1 MSDPGQAHPGDGLPS
16 GVSFE
21 DAEKIAQGD
30 QTAIA
35 ALAARFGANPILP
48 LQPEFI
54 NFFADLADLPNN
66 AWLALRQ
73 MMIVAKVR
81 IREIDKKVAARRVEI
96 ARATG
101 RDPRREACFSIAV
114 ALKAQGATF
123 GAVRE
128 ALLGHANPD
137 VANWARDSNEETLR
151 RLYDSASPE
160 KPLPVCDFVAHMP
173 TQKYIYTPNGDLWPA
188 ASVDARVPPCEVVDA
203 SGNPILKPTG
213 EPLSELASDWLS
225 AHAPVEQMTFAPGE
239 PKIIHDKL
247 MLESGWT
254 VLQGAA
260 AFNIYL
266 PSPPLPPDADPA
278 KAGRWL
284 DHVGLLYPEEVGH
297 IIKYFAHC
305 AQRPGEKINHGL
317 VLGGDQGV
325 GKDTLLAGLRYAV
338 GPWNV
343 QEVSPLVMMG
353 RFNGFNR
360 CVVLVISE
368 AKDMGEVNRFSF
380 YEHLKPYLAA
390 PPDALRTDEKNRP
403 EYYVRNV
410 LRVVMTTNH
419 RTGGIYLP
427 ADDRRHY
434 VAWSLL
440 RAASF
445 SEGHWIK
452 FWKWYEEGGF
462 CHVAAYLRTLDISD
476 FDPKAPPP
484 RTSAFWEIVDANRS
498 NEDSELAD
506 LLDRLK
512 RPPAVTLDILIKTA
526 EGAMLFPTAEWLRD
540 RKSRRIVGIRLEK
553 CGYGSVRN
561 SDADDGLFLIEWRRQ
576 AVYARSDLSLKDRF
590 AAARTL
596 ARGRP

>member
-1 MSDPGQAHPGDGLPS
+1 VSAAAQGQAGAGLPP
-16 GVSFE
+16 GVSLE

-30 QTAIA
+30 PNTIA
-35 ALAARFGANPILP
+35 ALAVRFGANRILP

-54 NFFADLADLPNN
+54 TFFAELPDI
-66 AWLALRQ
+66 AWFALRQ
-73 MMIVAKVR
+73 AMVIARVPIKAIDRQVGARRAQMAKA
-81 IREIDKKVAARRVEI
+81 AAR
-96 ARATG
+96 
-101 RDPRREACFSIAV
+101 DPGREACFSIAV

-123 GAVRE
+123 ATVRE
-128 ALLGHANPD
+128 ALLGHVDPD
-137 VANWARDSNEETLR
+137 VANWARDSGEDALH

-160 KPLPVCDFVAHMP
+160 KLLPVGDFVAHMSTKKFIYMP
-173 TQKYIYTPNGDLWPA
+173 TGDLWPA
-188 ASVDARVPPCEVVDA
+188 ASVDARVPPCEVVDS
-203 SGNPILKPTG
+203 SGNPILKSTG
-213 EPLSELASDWLS
+213 EPLRELASDWLS
-225 AHAPVEQMTFAPGE
+225 SHAPVEQMTFAPGE
-239 PKIIHDKL
+239 PKVIHGKL
-247 MLESGWT
+247 MMESGWAI
-254 VLQGAA
+254 LEGAA
-260 AFNIYL
+260 AFDIYL
-266 PSPPLPPDADPA
+266 PPPPLPADADPA
-278 KAGRWL
+278 KAGPWL
-284 DHVGLLYPEEVGH
+284 DHAALLYPEEGGH
-297 IIKYFAHC
+297 IIKYLAHC

-317 VLGGDQGV
+317 VLGGEQGI
-325 GKDTLLAGLRYAV
+325 GKDRLLAALRYAV

-360 CVVLVISE
+360 CVALVISE
-368 AKDMGEVNRFSF
+368 AKDMGEVNRYQF

-403 EYYVRNV
+403 EYYVLNV
-410 LRVVMTTNH
+410 LRGIMTTNH
-419 RTGGIYLP
+419 KTGGIYLP

-434 VAWSLL
+434 VAWSLVK
-440 RAASF
+440 AASF

-452 FWKWYEEGGF
+452 FWKWYEAEGFG
-462 CHVAAYLRTLDISD
+462 HVAAYLRTLDISD

-498 NEDSELAD
+498 TEDSELAD
-506 LLDRLK
+506 LLERLK

-540 RKSRRIVGIRLEK
+540 RKSRRVVGIRLEK

-561 SDADDGLFLIEWRRQ
+561 SDADDGLFVIEGRRQ

-596 ARGRP
+596 ARTRP